1 MPPRFRLRR
10 NRAPASAGPS
20 LESLLAE
27 IAALEHSRGG
37 EDLAVLARRELN
49 LRHQAGLAL
58 LARDSADALGWPEPA
73 APGLTPGTVPEAEP
87 GELTP
92 ELLRGA
98 MLAAGCLLVRGL
110 VSAEESAQLAAAIDT
125 AYTARERNPEG
136 TLSGDGYF
144 EPFEPDPRF
153 GIALERA
160 IVRGG
165 AGLLGAD
172 SPLVMLAVMRA
183 FERAGLAALATGY
196 LRERP
201 AISINKFLLRKVLP
215 TVFEDSGEAKGSK
228 PSAWH
233 QDGAFLGDV
242 RAMNVWLSLSRC
254 GDEAPGLDVV
264 PRRLDEI
271 VATGTEGAIFDWSV
285 SRAVALESAGGAGI
299 VRPIFEP
306 GDALIFDELFLHST
320 AAEPEMQG
328 IRYAVECWFFGPSA
342 FPAKYAPLAF

>member
-1 MPPRFRLRR
+1 MRSPFRSRQR
-10 NRAPASAGPS
+10 
-20 LESLLAE
+20 ESDDPTAT
-27 IAALEHSRGG
+27 
-37 EDLAVLARRELN
+37 ARRELAG
-49 LRHQAGLAL
+49 RYEAGLVL
-58 LARDSADALGWPEPA
+58 LEQADGAALGWPEPS
-73 APGLTPGTVPEAEP
+73 PRTFPQGTVPEAEP

-92 ELLRGA
+92 ELLRAA
-98 MLAAGCLLVRGL
+98 MLQGGCLLVRGL
-110 VSAEESAQLAAAIDT
+110 VSPEESARLAAEIDR
-125 AYTARERNPEG
+125 AYEARDRDPEG
-136 TLSGDGYF
+136 TAGDSDGYF

-153 GIALERA
+153 GIAMERA

-172 SPLVMLAVMRA
+172 SPVVTQEVLRA
-183 FERAGLAALATGY
+183 FERAGLPQLAAGY
-196 LRERP
+196 LGERS
-201 AISINKFLLRKVLP
+201 AISINKYLLRKVLP
-215 TVFEDSGEAKGSK
+215 TVFEDSGQAPGTK

-254 GDEAPGLDVV
+254 GDVAPGLDVV

-271 VATGTEGAIFDWSV
+271 VATGTQGAVFDWSV
-285 SRAVALESAGGAGI
+285 SRAVAEEAAGEAGI

-320 AAEPEMQG
+320 AAEPQMRG
-328 IRYAVECWFFGPSA
+328 IRHAVECWFFGPSA